1 MVHGIRNGMA
11 AVAVVLAASAA
22 AAQAQTKP
30 SDYPKRPVRFIVA
43 QLAGGNA
50 DFVARLFDGET
61 AQAASGDAPY
71 NLKIAGDVFGLGKR
85 THEEFVMGSG
95 EVAMAEFEASSSPI

>member
-1 MVHGIRNGMA
+1 MGA
-11 AVAVVLAASAA
+11 ALQEGPDSTVIDSEDLDIGKVGAGRWPVS
-22 AAQAQTKP
+22 
-30 SDYPKRPVRFIVA
+30 RPGDVWSCIGVSGEHRV
-43 QLAGGNA
+43 GYGDGRDA

-95 EVAMAEFEASSSPI
+95 KVAMA